1 MNWIKSQS
9 IEHSFFLFS
18 IEKIVCI
25 EHFLWSQFIY
35 WLISKH
41 YRYGWFWGP
50 ISRQRAQEK
59 LHGTPNGSFL
69 VRNSQIN
76 LHNFTI
82 SFRTAGKT
90 LHYRIEFIDGYW
102 WVVEQLESIQ
112 CQHLHSC
119 NVLSFYYRQ
128 TFSSKHRSIVDLIE
142 DAMKKSKE
150 NVFCY
155 VKQSSQ
161 LIPPFPVRLTN
172 PISHFGDIPSLQN
185 MCRLVIQKSVRID
198 CMDRLPL
205 PNKLI
210 SYCMEWETIYGE
222 MPIRIG

>member
-1 MNWIKSQS
+1 MKNN
-9 IEHSFFLFS
+9 
-18 IEKIVCI
+18 
-25 EHFLWSQFIY
+25 
-35 WLISKH
+35 
-41 YRYGWFWGP
+41 RYGWFWGP
-50 ISRQRAQEK
+50 ISRQTAQQR

-76 LHNFTI
+76 LNNFTI

-90 LHYRIEFIDGYW
+90 LHYRIEFLDGFW
-102 WVVEQLESIQ
+102 
-112 CQHLHSC
+112 
-119 NVLSFYYRQ
+119 Q
-128 TFSSKHRSIVDLIE
+128 TFSTKHRSVVDLID

-172 PISHFGDIPSLQN
+172 PISRFGDISSLQN
-185 MCRLVIQKSVRID
+185 MCRQVIKKHVDVSQ
-198 CMDRLPL
+198 MDLLPL

-210 SYCMEWETIYGE
+210 SYCKE
-222 MPIRIG
+222 